1 MRSRPLGKTGITV
14 SEIGFGT
21 WGIGGVG
28 VDSMGYGPADDGE
41 SIRALEEAFAR
52 GVNFFDTSNLYGWGH
67 SERLLGAAFEGR
79 REQVILATKA
89 GFVDQ
94 EGRQDFSPDS
104 IRRSLDG
111 SLERLRTEYVDVLQ
125 LHNAAPEALL
135 DNGPLWNLMEDLQRD
150 RTIRCFGIS
159 ARSPDDALIFAR
171 QYHPACLQVNFN
183 LADLRALRNGLFD
196 LCKQESIG
204 VIVRTPLAFG
214 FLTGRVSSDQHF
226 EELDHRR
233 RFSPE
238 TRARWA
244 EAPKLYDSVFAGNGA
259 ATPAQNALRFCLSF
273 DCVSTVIPGMIEVA
287 HVRENVQAAEAGALR
302 PDQLRMIDEIYDMS
316 FA

>member
-1 MRSRPLGKTGITV
+1 MRSRPLGRTGITV

-28 VDSMGYGPADDGE
+28 VDSIGYGPADDDE
-41 SIRALEEAFAR
+41 SMRALEEAFAR
-52 GVNFFDTSNLYGWGH
+52 GVNFYDTSNLYGWGH
-67 SERLLGAAFEGR
+67 SERLLGTAFEGR

-111 SLERLRTEYVDVLQ
+111 SLDRLRTEYVDLLQ
-125 LHNAAPEALL
+125 LHNPAPEALL
-135 DNGPLWNLMEDLQRD
+135 DNGALWHLLENLQSD

-171 QYHPACLQVNFN
+171 QYTPACLQVNFN
-183 LADLRALRNGLFD
+183 LADLRALRNGLFEQ
-196 LCKQESIG
+196 CKQKSIG

-214 FLTGRVSSDQHF
+214 FLTGRVRSDQHF
-226 EELDHRR
+226 EESDHRR
-233 RFSPE
+233 RFSHD

-244 EAPKLYDSVFAGNGA
+244 DAPKLYDSVFSGNGA

-273 DCVSTVIPGMIEVA
+273 DSVSTVIPGMMEVA
-287 HVRENVQAAEAGALR
+287 HVRENLHASDAGALHAE
-302 PDQLRMIDEIYDMS
+302 QLRMIDEIYDMS